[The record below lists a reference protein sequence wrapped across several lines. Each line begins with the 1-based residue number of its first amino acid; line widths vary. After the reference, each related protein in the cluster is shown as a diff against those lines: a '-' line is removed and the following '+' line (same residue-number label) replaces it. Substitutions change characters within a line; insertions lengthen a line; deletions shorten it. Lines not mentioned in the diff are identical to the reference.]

1 MPHRVKTLFFSRES
15 DPGGSGVGSSG
26 AKRMD
31 GDAGRF
37 ATRQTDEK
45 RMLEWSGKPEVLGVI
60 SAPGVE
66 VGL

>member
-15 DPGGSGVGSSG
+15 DPGRSGVPSSG
-26 AKRMD
+26 TTMID

-66 VGL
+66 VRL